1 MQSELYKEYQAKVI
15 PALSKSHGYKNVF
28 QVPKVHK
35 VVVNTCIPAQGADLK
50 QALEDANKELAVITG
65 QRPAETKSKKSISN
79 FKLRK
84 GQAIGAK
91 VTLRGDRMYEFLERL
106 IKMALP
112 RIRDF
117 RGISPKAFD
126 GNGNYTLGVSDQSIF
141 PEVDL
146 DKIKR
151 NVGFDITIV
160 TTARTNEEAKAL
172 LTELGIPFSDKKQP
186 TKASSQEKK

>member
-1 MQSELYKEYQAKVI
+1 MQAELYKEYQAKVI
-15 PALSKSHGYKNVF
+15 PALSKSLGYKNVL

-50 QALEDANKELAVITG
+50 QALEDAKKELAVITG
-65 QRPAETKSKKSISN
+65 QKPAETKSKKSISN

-160 TTARTNEEAKAL
+160 TTAKTNEEAKAL

-186 TKASSQEKK
+186 TKASSQENN

>member
-1 MQSELYKEYQAKVI
+1 MQAELYKEYKERVV
-15 PALSKSHGYKNVF
+15 PALRERLGYKNVL
-28 QVPKVHK
+28 QVPRVEK
-35 VVVNTCIPAQGADLK
+35 VVINSCVSTHSADAK
-50 QALEDANKELAVITG
+50 QALEEAKAEIALISG

-126 GNGNYTLGVSDQSIF
+126 GNGNYTLGVHDQAIF

-186 TKASSQEKK
+186 TKASPQENN

>member
-1 MQSELYKEYQAKVI
+1 MAARLKERYQKDVAPQIAKEFGINNPMAI
-15 PALSKSHGYKNVF
+15 PRIE
-28 QVPKVHK
+28 K
-35 VVVNTCIPAQGADLK
+35 VVLNMGMGEAI
-50 QALEDANKELAVITG
+50 ANAKILDTATDELRSITG
-65 QRPAETKSKKSISN
+65 QKPVITKAKKSIAS
-79 FKLRK
+79 FKLRQ
-84 GQAIGAK
+84 GMPIGVV

-151 NVGFDITIV
+151 NVGFDVTIV
-160 TTARTNEEAKAL
+160 TTAKTNEEAKAL

-186 TKASSQEKK
+186 TKASSQENN